1 MLPLWTHP
9 TVLPHGW
16 HADCVFLLPHT
27 RACSAGKIITA
38 VVSHIVSIFYV
49 LNKEPFWN
57 EAENDHITLL
67 VSRQWRNH
75 TQKKADCNLVAVE
88 DKRLYHKA
96 AGVKYIFL
104 KHKHVA
110 PVPLLISTNNYN
122 IQQTII
128 LRELLNSNTR
138 QILLFT
144 LTDMIQSQEK
154 KPLTWPV

>member
-1 MLPLWTHP
+1 MTQ
-9 TVLPHGW
+9 
-16 HADCVFLLPHT
+16 
-27 RACSAGKIITA
+27 S
-38 VVSHIVSIFYV
+38 
-49 LNKEPFWN
+49 
-57 EAENDHITLL
+57 
-67 VSRQWRNH
+67 H
-75 TQKKADCNLVAVE
+75 TQKADCNLVTVE
-88 DKRLYHKA
+88 DKRLYYKA

-144 LTDMIQSQEK
+144 LRHHTERRKKKTDMACLVFNKNS
-154 KPLTWPV
+154 